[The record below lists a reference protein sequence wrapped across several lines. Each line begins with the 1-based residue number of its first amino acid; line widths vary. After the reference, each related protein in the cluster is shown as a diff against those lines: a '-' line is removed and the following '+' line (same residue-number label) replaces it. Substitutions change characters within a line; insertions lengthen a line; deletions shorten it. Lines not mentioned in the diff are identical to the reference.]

1 MDECQQAFEDLKMY
15 LTTTTLLSP
24 SKPNEELYLYLVVSP
39 HAVSFAL
46 IREEEK
52 VQKSVYNT
60 SKALRGA
67 EWRYPPIEKL
77 AFSLVTAVRK
87 LRPYFQAHIIYVL
100 TNHSL
105 KKAMNK
111 LEVVGRLVQWTTEL
125 CEFDVSKSL
134 SACPIAEEFMT
145 SLLFGGE
152 WLRKK

>member
-1 MDECQQAFEDLKMY
+1 MQSLTGQVAALSKANNKCFLFFKLLRKTFEWMDECQQAFEDLKMY

-67 EWRYPPIEKL
+67 E
-77 AFSLVTAVRK
+77 
-87 LRPYFQAHIIYVL
+87 
-100 TNHSL
+100 
-105 KKAMNK
+105 
-111 LEVVGRLVQWTTEL
+111 
-125 CEFDVSKSL
+125 
-134 SACPIAEEFMT
+134 
-145 SLLFGGE
+145 
-152 WLRKK
+152 